1 METLCRRDTEPGG
14 GNNPWYGTSCRAFL
28 VYDIVIIRLISARGK
43 LISLEVEGAKDLAAL
58 SD

>member
-1 METLCRRDTEPGG
+1 MTR
-14 GNNPWYGTSCRAFL
+14 NPTVVIILATGTSCRVFL
-28 VYDIVIIRLISARGK
+28 VYDIVIIRLISAGEK